1 MRACIPLEIAPLARL
16 GIELGRLFGQP
27 NDVEPVLPS
36 GERLLASF
44 AGLCRAIIEHQVDLP
59 LHRLLMRLQ
68 QVQIAHEPR
77 CVWCG
82 AHELDPPA
90 PQDRDAARTP

>member
-1 MRACIPLEIAPLARL
+1 
-16 GIELGRLFGQP
+16 
-27 NDVEPVLPS
+27 
-36 GERLLASF
+36 
-44 AGLCRAIIEHQVDLP
+44 
-59 LHRLLMRLQ
+59 MRLQ